1 MFHPTTYLFI
11 FFSLYLRNKT
21 WTTKVIGYLS
31 TTTFSIGLPAN
42 TQLRMLGEHSK
53 SSLAKRRSRRR
64 KHDFYSAY
72 LVAQTVNH
80 DAQIKTCMSQGYF
93 PPSEAEKSIFL
104 VFD

>member
-1 MFHPTTYLFI
+1 MKIKSLSWFISASMFHPTTYLFI
-11 FFSLYLRNKT
+11 IFSLYLRNKT

-42 TQLRMLGEHSK
+42 IQLWMLGEHSK
-53 SSLAKRRSRRR
+53 SSLATRRSRRR

-80 DAQIKTCMSQGYF
+80 DAQIKTCMS
-93 PPSEAEKSIFL
+93 
-104 VFD
+104 

>member
-1 MFHPTTYLFI
+1 MKIKSLSWFISASMFHPTTYLFI
-11 FFSLYLRNKT
+11 IFSLYLRNKT

-42 TQLRMLGEHSK
+42 IQLWMLGEHSK
-53 SSLAKRRSRRR
+53 SSLATKRSRRR

-80 DAQIKTCMSQGYF
+80 DAQIKTCTS
-93 PPSEAEKSIFL
+93 
-104 VFD
+104 